1 MKKRIL
7 FLSALVLA
15 IFSAQSQSAWEG
27 KMEHKKGDKVAAV
40 IELPYSQDVV
50 EGAIKEYQEKRGVK
64 QDKSKG
70 FQVFR
75 GVKLQ
80 DADPELSDLYFKVE
94 KKNGKEK
101 NNSVV
106 FLTVGKPGE
115 DIALRPTDERYKVE
129 EGINFLN
136 QMVPSVESYI
146 LNMDIGNQE
155 ELVKKAEKKLKSL
168 EDEEDDIEK
177 RIKNLQEK
185 LEENRKDQQKQTEE
199 IMKQKT
205 EYEALRAK
213 RKVNS

>member
-7 FLSALVLA
+7 FLSALMICLYA
-15 IFSAQSQSAWEG
+15 SYSQSAWEG
-27 KMEHKKGDKVAAV
+27 KMEQKKGDKVAAV

-50 EGAIKEYQEKRGVK
+50 EDATKEYQSQRGAK
-64 QDKSKG
+64 QDKTKG

-75 GVKLQ
+75 GVKLL
-80 DADPELSDLYFKVE
+80 DADPELNDLYFKVE
-94 KKNGKEK
+94 RKNGKEK
-101 NNSVV
+101 NTSVV
-106 FLTVGKPGE
+106 YLTVGKPGE
-115 DIALRPTDERYKVE
+115 DIALRTNDDRYKIS

-155 ELVKKAEKKLKSL
+155 EMVKKAEKKLKNL

-185 LEENRKDQQKQTEE
+185 LEENRKDQQKQSEE

-205 EYEALRAK
+205 EYEALKAK
-213 RKVNS
+213 RRG